1 MAKKDTIKALVRRG
15 VSEEDAE
22 MLVKSY
28 NTIGAIGEASVEDIA
43 ACGIP
48 EDRAEGILKAIREK
62 PSSSSSGSSRAKK
75 VAVQEPEPVQ
85 IFEAYAKFNDCD
97 AAEKRL

>member
-62 PSSSSSGSSRAKK
+62 PSSSSGSSRAKK